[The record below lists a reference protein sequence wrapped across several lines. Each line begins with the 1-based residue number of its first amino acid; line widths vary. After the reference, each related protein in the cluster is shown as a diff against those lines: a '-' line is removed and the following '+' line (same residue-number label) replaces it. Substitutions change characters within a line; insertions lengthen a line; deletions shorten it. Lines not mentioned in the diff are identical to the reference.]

1 MKLPD
6 GPKSPPIMQV
16 IQWMFNPLD
25 YLEEAVNRY
34 GEIFTGRMG
43 LNGAPI
49 VLVSNPQAIQQIFQ
63 GEFKEFGFA
72 IEQKKFLEPLVG
84 KYSVVILDGQTHRQ
98 HRQLLMPPFHG
109 KRMQTYGQLICDITA
124 KVMNQLPLDQPFVTR
139 QVMKKISLEVMLQA
153 VFGLQTGESGEHLK
167 KLLISWLD
175 FLGSPI
181 RASFLYFTFLQKDLG
196 AWSPWS
202 YFCRLKQDIK
212 QVLYQEINYRR
223 QNYDPERSDILTLLL
238 SARDENNQGL
248 TDEELH
254 DEVLGLLIAG
264 HEITA
269 AAMTWGLYW
278 IHHQPHVGEKL
289 LAELHTLGDLQ
300 DPVSISQLPYLTAV
314 CQETLR
320 IYPTAIAASARVV
333 NSPVDLN
340 GYKLEPGTMVMPCTY
355 LVHHRQDLYSN
366 SHQFLPERFLE
377 RQFSPYEYLPFG
389 GGNRRCIGAALSMFE
404 MKLVLATI
412 TSKYQLDMVSKQP
425 IKPQYQGFLLAPTGG
440 VKMRIISQRQ
450 PVKPLAKL
458 QRI

>member
-1 MKLPD
+1 MKLPE

-16 IQWMFNPLD
+16 VQWMFNPLD
-25 YLEEAVNRY
+25 YLEDAVNHY

-49 VLVSNPQAIQQIFQ
+49 VLVGNPQAIQQIFQ

-84 KYSVVILDGQTHRQ
+84 KYSVVVLDGQTHRQ

-109 KRMQTYGQLICDITA
+109 KRMQTYGQLICDITT
-124 KVMNQLPLDQPFVTR
+124 KIMNQLPDEQPFVTR
-139 QVMKKISLEVMLQA
+139 EVMKKISLEVMLQA
-153 VFGLQTGESGEHLK
+153 VFGLQAGDSGEYLK
-167 KLLISWLD
+167 NLLISWLD
-175 FLGSPI
+175 FLGSPV

-196 AWSPWS
+196 KWSPWS
-202 YFCRLKQDIK
+202 YFSRLKQEIR

-223 QNYDPERSDILTLLL
+223 QNHDPERSDILTLLL
-238 SARDENNQGL
+238 AAEDENGQGL
-248 TDEELH
+248 SDEELH

-269 AAMTWGLYW
+269 AAITWALYW
-278 IHHQPHVGEKL
+278 IHHLPHVGEKM
-289 LAELHTLGDLQ
+289 LAELQNSGDFQ
-300 DPVSISQLPYLTAV
+300 NPVSISQLPYLTAV

-320 IYPTAIAASARVV
+320 IYPVAIASSARIV
-333 NSPVDLN
+333 NSPVELHDHR
-340 GYKLEPGTMVMPCTY
+340 LEPGTMVMPCTY
-355 LVHHRQDLYSN
+355 LVHHRPDLYPN
-366 SHQFLPERFLE
+366 SQQFIPERFLE

-412 TSKYQLDMVSKQP
+412 ISKYQLNLVSKQP

-440 VKMRIISQRQ
+440 VKMQMIGQRELL
-450 PVKPLAKL
+450 KPLAGNYY
-458 QRI
+458 